1 MGVYESYAKI
11 KQSTQD
17 MNIVWEQTKAV
28 WKDAKA
34 AQFEEEF
41 VKRLSAEMKKTQT
54 ALENIG
60 ITLNRIRSELKE

>member
-11 KQSTQD
+11 KRSAQD

-28 WKDAKA
+28 WKDAKSK
-34 AQFEEEF
+34 QFDEEF
-41 VKRLSAEMKKTQT
+41 VQRLSVEIKKAQT

-60 ITLNRIRSELKE
+60 GTLNRIRSELKE